1 MACEYTVF
9 LAVCALAINGR
20 NLYGLLMKSVKSS
33 LVLRIP
39 YQLSSKLRLWWK
51 QHEGA
56 AIDGVCASGKDG
68 HLGISWCDAISVCQ
82 GEVNLCTLGAT
93 NPVCLHSTNTL
104 WPALKLV
111 KVIKEL
117 LSVISDAQVPLRE
130 LAFLWNRATAPALT
144 VNYLL
149 ICKNSFVVRTPVN
162 RACCAIYQT
171 LLKHLEEDPLA
182 PLVVLRVTCVKHAVF
197 VISKA
202 HAEHGLYSL
211 VNIFMSPHR
220 RLSIV
225 LNSSVF
231 CRKTKSVKAHWMQ
244 NIKTAHTG
252 LTSHSITNGVVTSV
266 THVKIARRIREH
278 L

>member
-1 MACEYTVF
+1 ME
-9 LAVCALAINGR
+9 
-20 NLYGLLMKSVKSS
+20 SVKGS

-56 AIDGVCASGKDG
+56 AIDGICTRSEDS
-68 HLGISWCDAISVCQ
+68 HLGIGWRDTIGICQ
-82 GEVNLCTLGAT
+82 GEVNFCALGAS

-104 WPALKLV
+104 WPALKLI
-111 KVIKEL
+111 KVVEEL
-117 LSVISDAQVPLRE
+117 LRVISDAQVPLRE

-149 ICKNSFVVRTPVN
+149 VCKNSFIVRAPVN
-162 RACCAIYQT
+162 WACCTIYQA
-171 LLKHLEEDPLA
+171 LLKHLEKDPLT
-182 PLVVLRVTCVKHAVF
+182 PLVVLRITRVKHAVF
-197 VISKA
+197 VVSKA

-244 NIKTAHTG
+244 NVKATHTS
-252 LTSHSITNGVVTSV
+252 LTSHSIANGVVTSV
-266 THVKIARRIREH
+266 THMKIARRIRKH